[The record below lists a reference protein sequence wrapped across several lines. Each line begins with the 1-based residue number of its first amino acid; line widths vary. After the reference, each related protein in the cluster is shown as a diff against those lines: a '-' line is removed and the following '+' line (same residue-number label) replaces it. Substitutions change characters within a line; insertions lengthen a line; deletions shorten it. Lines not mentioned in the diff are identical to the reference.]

1 MSLNIDELVADSE
14 EYSRN
19 LTSRKHELMPQG
31 FWYPYGSMNNL
42 SHLSKLL
49 TGVGRDL
56 ESLIAG
62 QPVADIGAADGD
74 LSFFLSSR
82 GVQSIDIID
91 HAPTNFNGLE
101 GARKLQGEFKSD
113 ISIHDIDLDM
123 QFHIPRNYGL
133 IIMLGILYHLENP
146 FFVLKNLS
154 FHGKY
159 MLVSTKVA
167 EYSGPGGVRIADIPL
182 GYLLD
187 PLECNDDPTNFWVFS
202 NAGLKRL
209 FSRTGWEIVD
219 FISLGCTNGSEP
231 ASLEKDE
238 RAFALLRS
246 TR

>member
-1 MSLNIDELVADSE
+1 MSLNIDALVAEAE
-14 EYSRN
+14 EYSRE
-19 LTSRKHELMPQG
+19 LLLRKTALMPES

-42 SHLSKLL
+42 HHLSYLL
-49 TGVGRDL
+49 TGPHRDL
-56 ESLIAG
+56 GNLIAG

-82 GVQSIDIID
+82 GVGSIDIID

-101 GARKLQGEFKSD
+101 GARKLQQEFRSD
-113 ISIHDIDLDM
+113 VSVHDIDLDM
-123 QFHIPRNYGL
+123 QFKVPRNYGL
-133 IIMLGILYHLENP
+133 IVMLGILYHLENP
-146 FFVLKNLS
+146 FFVLKQLS

-167 EYSGPGGVRIADIPL
+167 ELTGPGGFRIADIPL

-209 FSRTGWEIVD
+209 FSRTGWELID
-219 FISLGCTNGSEP
+219 FVSLGCTTGSEP